1 MSDSFILIAL
11 IVFVVVA
18 IVLVAST
25 RGKASPR
32 QQALAEFARQTHAT
46 VTRKVAGFATVVN
59 LESDGWSI
67 TIEASSNQ
75 EGPGDLLVPHQ
86 NLQVSSEYRAARP
99 YELQLLPK
107 GAPGIAWAIQT
118 TSGST
123 MKVGIEE
130 IDHSF
135 AIRTTDPSLAI
146 ALLKDTS
153 VREKLHS
160 AKQNSSSI
168 YAGPERTIL
177 GQVDHEKGIVIFHET
192 DETVTV
198 ARLFLIQELITCLA
212 NRLVQQGVAMRP

>member
-1 MSDSFILIAL
+1 
-11 IVFVVVA
+11 
-18 IVLVAST
+18 
-25 RGKASPR
+25 
-32 QQALAEFARQTHAT
+32 
-46 VTRKVAGFATVVN
+46 
-59 LESDGWSI
+59 
-67 TIEASSNQ
+67 
-75 EGPGDLLVPHQ
+75 
-86 NLQVSSEYRAARP
+86 
-99 YELQLLPK
+99 
-107 GAPGIAWAIQT
+107 
-118 TSGST
+118 